1 MAYELNDL
9 AGKVAVITGA
19 STGIG
24 AALARRLHAASV
36 KVVLASRNGTDLGL
50 DGAIGQSCDVRD
62 IAQLESLVET
72 AVSTFGRLDILV
84 ANAGVGH
91 YSGFLDT
98 PSEAVA
104 EMMETN
110 AMGTINLYRAGL
122 PHMIKAGNGGD
133 LITVS
138 SQAGLHGFP
147 GEAVYCASK
156 FAQVGL
162 TRAIDEEFR
171 EMGIR
176 AASICPGG
184 IHTQF
189 AMGDGRGRTHD
200 DPEVATMMAAED
212 VSEVIYFTLTRPRS
226 MRMMEAGLQSMSE
239 ELAG

>member
-1 MAYELNDL
+1 MKYQENNLR
-9 AGKVAVITGA
+9 GKVAIITGA
-19 STGIG
+19 STGVG

-36 KVVLASRNGTDLGL
+36 NIVLASRSGTDLGL
-50 DGAIGQSCDVRD
+50 PGAVARTCDVRD
-62 IAQLESLVET
+62 VGQLETLAQL
-72 AVSTFGRLDILV
+72 AISTFGRLDILV

-98 PSEAVA
+98 PSEHVI

-122 PHMIKAGNGGD
+122 PHMIAAGNGGD

-147 GEAVYCASK
+147 GEAIYCASK

-171 EMGIR
+171 EIGIR
-176 AASICPGG
+176 ATSICPGG
-184 IHTQF
+184 IHTEF
-189 AMGDGRGRTHD
+189 AIGQGRGRARD
-200 DPEVATMMAAED
+200 DPEMESMMAAED

-226 MRMMEAGLQSMSE
+226 MRVTEVGLQSMSE
-239 ELAG
+239 PLAG

>member
-1 MAYELNDL
+1 MTYEINDL
-9 AGKVAVITGA
+9 SGKVAVITGA

-24 AALARRLHAASV
+24 AALARRLHEASV
-36 KVVLASRNGTDLGL
+36 QLVLASRNGTDLGL
-50 DGAIGQSCDVRD
+50 DGVVGQSCDVRD
-62 IAQLESLVET
+62 EAQVAALVESAMT
-72 AVSTFGRLDILV
+72 TFGRLDILV

-98 PSEAVA
+98 PTEAVV

-122 PHMIKAGNGGD
+122 PHMIEAGNGGD

-171 EMGIR
+171 PLGIR
-176 AASICPGG
+176 ASSVCPGG
-184 IHTQF
+184 IHTEF
-189 AMGDGRGRTHD
+189 AMGEGRGRTHD
-200 DPEVATMMAAED
+200 DPEVATMMSAED

-226 MRMMEAGLQSMSE
+226 MRLLESGLQSMDE

>member
-1 MAYELNDL
+1 MSYETNDL

-24 AALARRLHAASV
+24 AALARRLHEASV
-36 KVVLASRNGTDLGL
+36 HVVLASRSGTDLGL
-50 DGAIGQSCDVRD
+50 EGAIGRSCDVRD
-62 IAQLESLVET
+62 AAQVETLIET
-72 AVSTFGRLDILV
+72 AVSTFGRLDVLV

-98 PSEAVA
+98 PREHVA

-122 PHMIKAGNGGD
+122 PHMIEANNGGD

-171 EMGIR
+171 ALGIR
-176 AASICPGG
+176 AASVCPGG
-184 IHTQF
+184 VHTEF
-189 AMGDGRGRTHD
+189 AVGEGRGRSHD
-200 DPEVATMMAAED
+200 DPEVAAMMSAED
-212 VSEVIYFTLTRPRS
+212 VSEVIYFTLTRPRT
-226 MRMMEAGLQSMSE
+226 MRMMESGLQSMSE

>member
-1 MAYELNDL
+1 VAYPLNDL

-19 STGIG
+19 SSGVG
-24 AALARRLHAASV
+24 AALARRLHEASV
-36 KVVLASRNGTDLGL
+36 KVVLASRSGTDLGL
-50 DGAIGQSCDVRD
+50 DGAMGQPCDVRD
-62 IAQLESLVET
+62 IAQLESLVEK
-72 AVSTFGRLDILV
+72 VMSTFGRLDILV

-98 PSEAVA
+98 PREHIV

-110 AMGTINLYRAGL
+110 AMGTVNLYRAGL

-171 EMGIR
+171 PIGIR
-176 AASICPGG
+176 AASVCPGG
-184 IHTQF
+184 IHTEF
-189 AMGDGRGRTHD
+189 AMGEGRGRSHE
-200 DPEVATMMAAED
+200 DPEVATMMSAMD
-212 VSEVIYFTLTRPRS
+212 VSEVIYFTLTRPRT
-226 MRMMEAGLQSMSE
+226 MRMMESGLQSMNE

>member
-1 MAYELNDL
+1 MTYPLNDL
-9 AGKVAVITGA
+9 AGKVALITGA
-19 STGIG
+19 STGVG
-24 AALARRLHAASV
+24 AALARRLHEASV
-36 KVVLASRNGTDLGL
+36 KVVLASRKGTDLGL
-50 DGAIGQSCDVRD
+50 EGAVGRPCDVRD
-62 IAQLESLVET
+62 VAQVE
-72 AVSTFGRLDILV
+72 ALAAMAMNTFGRLDILV
-84 ANAGVGH
+84 ANAGVCN

-98 PSEAVA
+98 PRAHIV

-171 EMGIR
+171 ELGIR
-176 AASICPGG
+176 AATVCPGG
-184 IHTQF
+184 IHTEF
-189 AMGDGRGRTHD
+189 AMGEGRGRSHD
-200 DPEVATMMAAED
+200 DPDVATMMSAAD
-212 VSEVIYFTLTRPRS
+212 VAEVIYFTLTRPRT
-226 MRMMEAGLQSMSE
+226 MRLMESGLQSMSE
-239 ELAG
+239 GLAG

>member
-1 MAYELNDL
+1 MAYQENDL
-9 AGKVAVITGA
+9 SGKVAVITGA
-19 STGIG
+19 STGVG
-24 AALARRLHAASV
+24 AALAKRLHEASV
-36 KVVLASRNGTDLGL
+36 NVVLASRNGTDLGL
-50 DGAIGQSCDVRD
+50 KGAIGQSCDVRD
-62 IAQLESLVET
+62 AGQVQTLVDT
-72 AVSTFGRLDILV
+72 AMSTFGRLDILV

-98 PSEAVA
+98 PREHVI

-122 PHMIKAGNGGD
+122 AHMIKAGNGGD

-171 EMGIR
+171 ELGIR
-176 AASICPGG
+176 ATSICPGG
-184 IHTQF
+184 IHTEF
-189 AMGDGRGRTHD
+189 AMGEGRGRVHD
-200 DPEVATMMAAED
+200 DPEVTSMMAAED
-212 VSEVIYFTLTRPRS
+212 VSELIYFTLTRPRS
-226 MRMMEAGLQSMSE
+226 MRIMEAGLQSMSE
-239 ELAG
+239 ALAG

>member
-1 MAYELNDL
+1 MAYALNDL
-9 AGKVAVITGA
+9 AGKVAVISGA

-24 AALARRLHAASV
+24 AALAKRLHEASV

-50 DGAIGQSCDVRD
+50 EGAVGQSCDVRD
-62 IAQLESLVET
+62 AAQVESLVQT
-72 AVSTFGRLDILV
+72 AMSTFGRLDILV

-98 PSEAVA
+98 PAENIV
-104 EMMETN
+104 EMMDTN
-110 AMGTINLYRAGL
+110 VMGTVNLYRSGL
-122 PHMIKAGNGGD
+122 PQMIAAGNGGD

-176 AASICPGG
+176 ATSMCPGG
-184 IHTQF
+184 IHTEF
-189 AMGDGRGRTHD
+189 AMGQGRGRSHD
-200 DPEVATMMAAED
+200 DPEVATMMSADD

-226 MRMMEAGLQSMSE
+226 MRLTEAGLLSMSE

>member
-9 AGKVAVITGA
+9 TGKVAVITGA

-24 AALARRLHAASV
+24 AALARRLHETSV
-36 KVVLASRNGTDLGL
+36 NVVLASRSGTDLGL
-50 DGAIGQSCDVRD
+50 ERALGVSCDVRD
-62 IAQLESLVET
+62 ATEVQTLVET
-72 AVSTFGRLDILV
+72 ATSSFGRLDILV

-98 PSEAVA
+98 PREHVV

-122 PHMIKAGNGGD
+122 PFMIEAGNGGD

-171 EMGIR
+171 ERGIR

-184 IHTQF
+184 VHTEF
-189 AMGDGRGRTHD
+189 AMGEGRGRAHD
-200 DPEVATMMAAED
+200 DAEVAAMMSAED
-212 VSEVIYFTLTRPRS
+212 VSEIIFFTLTRPRS
-226 MRMMEAGLQSMSE
+226 MRLMEAGLQSMSE

>member
-1 MAYELNDL
+1 MAYALNDL
-9 AGKVAVITGA
+9 AGKVAVISGA

-24 AALARRLHAASV
+24 AALAKRLHEASV
-36 KVVLASRNGTDLGL
+36 KVVLASRKGTDLGL
-50 DGAIGQSCDVRD
+50 EGALGQSCDVRD
-62 IAQLESLVET
+62 PAQVESLVQA

-98 PSEAVA
+98 PTENIV
-104 EMMETN
+104 EMMDTN
-110 AMGTINLYRAGL
+110 VMGTVNLYRAGL
-122 PHMIKAGNGGD
+122 PQMIAAGNGGD

-171 EMGIR
+171 EVGIR
-176 AASICPGG
+176 ATSMCPGG
-184 IHTQF
+184 IHTEF
-189 AMGDGRGRTHD
+189 AMGQGRGRSHD
-200 DPEVATMMAAED
+200 DPEVATMMSADD
-212 VSEVIYFTLTRPRS
+212 VSEVIFFTLTRPRS
-226 MRMMEAGLQSMSE
+226 MRLTEAGLLSMSE

>member
-9 AGKVAVITGA
+9 SGKVAVITGA

-24 AALARRLHAASV
+24 AALARRLHDASA
-36 KVVLASRNGTDLGL
+36 KVVLASRSGTDLGL
-50 DGAIGQSCDVRD
+50 EGAVGLSCDVRD
-62 IAQLESLVET
+62 TAQVQTLVET
-72 AVSTFGRLDILV
+72 ALSSFGRLDMLV

-98 PSEAVA
+98 PREHVV

-122 PHMIKAGNGGD
+122 PLMIEAGNGGD

-171 EMGIR
+171 EQGIR

-184 IHTQF
+184 VHTEF
-189 AMGDGRGRTHD
+189 AMGEGRGRAHD
-200 DPEVATMMAAED
+200 DAEVATMMSAED

-226 MRMMEAGLQSMSE
+226 MRLMEAGLQSMSE